1 MFPWFHTLLGGNGL
15 RRDGLR
21 DRRSN
26 RRRGLGNRL
35 NRRAILDRRCY
46 LSDQR
51 RSGGWHLGQ
60 HGFGSQRRICL
71 DGPDLT
77 ADQAHAC
84 FTGTNA

>member
-15 RRDGLR
+15 RRDGLC

-26 RRRGLGNRL
+26 RRRGSATGS
-35 NRRAILDRRCY
+35 IGV
-46 LSDQR
+46 LSSTAGATPVTNGVAGVAP
-51 RSGGWHLGQ
+51 RSTRVR
-60 HGFGSQRRICL
+60 SQRRICL